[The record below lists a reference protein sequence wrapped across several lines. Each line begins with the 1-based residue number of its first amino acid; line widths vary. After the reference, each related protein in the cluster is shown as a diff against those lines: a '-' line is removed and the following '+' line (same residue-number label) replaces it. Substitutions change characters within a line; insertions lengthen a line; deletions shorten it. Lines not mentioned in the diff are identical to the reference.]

1 MNTRHDTIRIESTR
15 TDFTAPVSGRGVRLV
30 GRPCSRGFTLLELL
44 LVAAILAVAIALV
57 ISAFAGS
64 AKFVRDR
71 ATELQLRSLDVAV
84 QQFEKDYGFL
94 PPLMDAGTN
103 GPAGIR
109 LTDYDRTIDESNSG
123 FEFDA
128 VARNIKRRPARQ
140 AAPTGRLRVWG
151 YAEFDGAVGPQE
163 EEAVNRYLRYESFAD
178 NDNLNPRY
186 SFLTLGSYL
195 LGTLPKEVDGGAE
208 NLMGRPTPDGRF
220 DENVEKRPP
229 AMDASSL
236 TDNRLVRR
244 WGFSTT
250 AVPTVVP
257 PNNTL
262 SIIVDRNLLSIRYY
276 RWEPLYHTTNL
287 SAVVAGRPGTPA
299 NDDARASSES
309 GRGQVRD
316 ENVPYLLGY
325 SKYISVNGA
334 PLDDSNSNSDAAR
347 QALRRGQ
354 PYQTLATQRYA
365 IVAAGPDM
373 KFGGGTSNF
382 NTPNGVRDAKDNLVI
397 SAGNLVSPEDT
408 R

>member
-1 MNTRHDTIRIESTR
+1 MNTRHDTNRIDSASPIR
-15 TDFTAPVSGRGVRLV
+15 ASGGRLA
-30 GRPCSRGFTLLELL
+30 GGSRSPGFTLLELL

-94 PPLMDAGTN
+94 PPLIDSGNN
-103 GPAGIR
+103 GPTGSR
-109 LTDYDRTIDESNSG
+109 LVDYDRTVDESYSG
-123 FEFDA
+123 FEFDV
-128 VARNIKRRPARQ
+128 VARYLNPPPRP
-140 AAPTGRLRVWG
+140 AAPTGRLRVPG
-151 YAEFDGAVGPQE
+151 YAEFDAGE
-163 EEAVNRYLRYESFAD
+163 EEAINRYLRYESFAA
-178 NDNLNPRY
+178 NDGLSPRY

-220 DENVEKRPP
+220 DESREKRPP
-229 AMDASSL
+229 TMDAASL

-244 WGFSTT
+244 RSFST
-250 AVPTVVP
+250 ANVPTVIP

-276 RWEPLYHTTNL
+276 RWEPLYHTAD
-287 SAVVAGRPGTPA
+287 SALVVAGRPGAPA
-299 NDDARASSES
+299 NDAARASAET
-309 GRGQVRD
+309 GRGLVRD
-316 ENVPYLLGY
+316 ENVPYVLGY
-325 SKYISVNGA
+325 SKYINVNGA
-334 PLDDSNSNSDAAR
+334 PLSDLNSNSPQAR
-347 QALRRGQ
+347 EALRRGQ
-354 PYQTLATQRYA
+354 PYQTLSTQRYA
-365 IVAAGPDM
+365 IVAAGPDI
-373 KFGGGTSNF
+373 KFGGGTNEF
-382 NTPNGVRDAKDNLVI
+382 NPVNGVRDAKDNLVI